1 MFGLAALRVPAAGR
15 LFLKK
20 MGFALWQ
27 AGKYGTISLCF
38 GIEWEAEAVCAAR
51 WAETWGNGVCI

>member
-1 MFGLAALRVPAAGR
+1 MAALRVPAVGR